1 MNSNTGNLG
10 NTGNSGNTFVAPED
24 IKITII
30 DDSRCTNCYTKEIT
44 ESLKQVPS
52 IMNIENFETK
62 DFTDEGVQD
71 FLKENNITALP
82 AIIFSTNNFDT
93 SLDPSIDSQGRAIP
107 KINSQLQK
115 LKSGDYH
122 LNTQASFDPFTT
134 RSDKGYLI
142 IEPLCVASSI
152 LNRFLFGSH
161 PSLIALSQLL
171 PSGLS
176 PNKTL

>member
-142 IEPLCVASSI
+142 IEPSTLKEIKESSYI
-152 LNRFLFGSH
+152 
-161 PSLIALSQLL
+161 
-171 PSGLS
+171 
-176 PNKTL
+176 K